1 MTSHNV
7 RQKFLAYFEKHGHTV
22 VPSSSL
28 VPDNDPSVLLTT
40 AGMQQFKPFFLGEE
54 SVIERFG
61 NTALTSCQKCF
72 RTSDID
78 EVGDESHHTFFEM
91 LGNFSVAD
99 VDGKKKN
106 YFKAE
111 TITLAWE
118 FLTQEMKLDPAKLW
132 ITIFSGD
139 SDVPADTDAQTLWQA
154 YVPPERIHAFDR
166 ETNWW
171 GPPGKTG
178 ACGPSSEI
186 HVDRTGIACER
197 GVQCLPN
204 CSCGRFLELW
214 NLVFTEYEK
223 NSQGEFRKLKHAQI
237 DTGMGLERLL
247 AVLEDVPDNFDTDLF
262 RPIMHAIDK
271 GEFVDR
277 NDTQAARRRRIIAD
291 HVRGAVFLLADG
303 VTFSNKEQGYIL
315 RRIVRRA
322 LDQCAVGK
330 TDLEPVA
337 SAVVNHYHHVYPS
350 LQEHEPAIITALH
363 EEAAAYQHVLETE
376 VAAVVA
382 KVRRHRR
389 DANTLP
395 GVSETELTPQEA
407 VQLYT
412 TYGLSIERMKAEG
425 FTFDDAAFQELLEA
439 HKMTSRQ
446 GSEQKFGGH
455 GLHGEFSVEGRS
467 TDDIWNITRLH
478 TATHILHQALRR
490 VLGDDVHQAGSDITP
505 ERLRFDFNFAR
516 KLTPEEREAVE
527 KTANKVVEQDLPVT
541 FQAMTLPEALKT
553 GALSF
558 FREKYPDEVTV
569 YSIGDFSKEL
579 CGGPHVQH
587 TKQVGP
593 IKILS
598 EKSSA
603 AGVRRLK
610 AVVGVAA

>member
-1 MTSHNV
+1 MTSHDV
-7 RQKFLAYFEKHGHTV
+7 RQKFLTFFQERGHTV

-61 NTALTSCQKCF
+61 NTAFASCQKCF

-99 VDGKKKN
+99 ADGKKKN

-111 TITLAWE
+111 TITWAWE
-118 FLTQEMKLDPAKLW
+118 FLTKEMKLDPTTLW

-139 SDVPADTDAQTLWQA
+139 DGVPADTEAEKLWQA
-154 YVPPERIHAFDR
+154 YVPSERIHAFGR

-178 ACGPSSEI
+178 SCGPSSEI
-186 HVDRTGIACER
+186 HVDRTGITCER
-197 GVQCLPN
+197 GAQCLPN

-223 NSQGEFRKLKHAQI
+223 NNQGEFHKLKHSQI

-247 AVLEDVPDNFDTDLF
+247 AVLDHEPDNFATDLF
-262 RPIMHAIDK
+262 GQIMHTIDK
-271 GEFVDR
+271 EELVDP
-277 NDTQAARRRRIIAD
+277 QEALALRRRRIIAD
-291 HVRGAVFLLADG
+291 HIRGAVFLLADG

-330 TDLEPVA
+330 TDLERVA
-337 SAVVNHYHHVYPS
+337 SAVIDHYHHVYPS
-350 LQEHEPAIITALH
+350 LKEREATIIAALH
-363 EEAAAYQHVLETE
+363 EETAAYQHVLETE

-389 DANTLP
+389 DIATLP
-395 GVSETELTPQEA
+395 GVSDTELTPEEA

-455 GLHGEFSVEGRS
+455 GLHGEFSIAGRS
-467 TDDIWNITRLH
+467 SDDIWNITRLH

-516 KLTPEEREAVE
+516 KLTLEEREAIE
-527 KTANKVVEQDLPVT
+527 KIANEVVDNDLAVS
-541 FQAMTLPEALKT
+541 FQAMALPEALKT

-558 FREKYPDEVTV
+558 FRQKYPDEVTV

-587 TKQVGP
+587 TKQIGQ